1 MRLLYLF
8 TMISCLQLTNCTTK
22 RLAPEEYIKWYQKNE
37 AQFTF
42 APKNANGVN
51 YSLSYF
57 PKEVIQAKERLMA
70 GSAADKTNELVS
82 FRLRIQLVNTGQ
94 KIIDYDKHS
103 LLPASKRSS
112 YVSNEMVHSFYL
124 LRNNQEI
131 PCEYVFSE
139 FTLSQFSILDVE
151 IDVDVKELIHADQL
165 LFKDS
170 LLSGENISFSL
181 DKVIDIKKPRLKK

>member
-8 TMISCLQLTNCTTK
+8 TLISCLQLTNCTTK
-22 RLAPEEYIKWYQKNE
+22 RLAPEVYIKWYQKNE
-37 AQFTF
+37 TQFTF
-42 APKNANGVN
+42 APKTANGVN
-51 YSLSYF
+51 YSLSYL

-70 GSAADKTNELVS
+70 GSVADKTNELVS

-94 KIIDYDKHS
+94 KIIDYDKYS
-103 LLPASKRSS
+103 LLRASKRSS

-131 PCEYVFSE
+131 PCEYAFSE
-139 FTLSQFSILDVE
+139 FTLSQFSTLDVE

>member
-1 MRLLYLF
+1 
-8 TMISCLQLTNCTTK
+8 
-22 RLAPEEYIKWYQKNE
+22 
-37 AQFTF
+37 
-42 APKNANGVN
+42 
-51 YSLSYF
+51 
-57 PKEVIQAKERLMA
+57 
-70 GSAADKTNELVS
+70 
-82 FRLRIQLVNTGQ
+82 
-94 KIIDYDKHS
+94 
-103 LLPASKRSS
+103 
-112 YVSNEMVHSFYL
+112 L